1 MARKTIKINLF
12 DGGKSLQQA
21 IRQIEQYRD
30 DLPRKCEEICRR
42 LSEIGQ
48 QTALVAINEV
58 PQGKAVILRTDIS
71 PSQTG
76 CKAMLIATGKTITDA
91 EGRSFNLLLAI
102 EFGAGIRYNPKA
114 NPKSSEF
121 GMGAGTFPDQT
132 HAFDSNGWYYLGDDG
147 EWHHSYGVK
156 ATMPM
161 YKASVEM
168 KQKIDSIVRDV
179 FGK

>member
-1 MARKTIKINLF
+1 MVRKTIKINLF

-21 IRQIEQYRD
+21 IRQIEQYKN

-42 LSEIGQ
+42 LSETGQ

-58 PQGKAVILRTDIS
+58 PQGKAVTLRMDIN
-71 PSQTG
+71 PSKTG

-91 EGRSFNLLLAI
+91 DGRSFNLLLAI

-114 NPKSSEF
+114 NPKASEF
-121 GMGAGTFPDQT
+121 GMGVGTFPDQT

-161 YKASVEM
+161 YKAGVEIR
-168 KQKIDSIVRDV
+168 KNVNKVVREV
-179 FGK
+179 FK